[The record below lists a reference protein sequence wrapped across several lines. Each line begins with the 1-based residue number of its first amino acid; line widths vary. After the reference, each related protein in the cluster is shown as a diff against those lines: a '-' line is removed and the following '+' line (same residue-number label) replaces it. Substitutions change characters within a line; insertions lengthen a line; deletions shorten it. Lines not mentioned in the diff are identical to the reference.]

1 MQLLRAWAWQCEA
14 LPCALHGA
22 HACTCMQVHHVTVRG
37 GPNGY
42 SDFIRDIQHIFGIT
56 AEHDMQLAFDCA
68 DPITG
73 AARPLVCTQ
82 QALLSE
88 HNIFLPSTSQ
98 SSPSRHAFDVTG

>member
-1 MQLLRAWAWQCEA
+1 M
-14 LPCALHGA
+14 
-22 HACTCMQVHHVTVRG
+22 TVRG

-73 AARPLVCTQ
+73 AGFRVSGVRVQGLCAGPGGGPGGRTMHT
-82 QALLSE
+82 LS
-88 HNIFLPSTSQ
+88 TR
-98 SSPSRHAFDVTG
+98 SSASECISSNGSPRSMHDTAGGGACAAQR